1 MCNFSFSISRLT
13 IVVLLFVLGSS
24 VSNASQTK
32 TESLSKDTSGN
43 ISFNYTRAFQRD
55 FYVQSN
61 LEFTLLHELAHAV
74 IELNN
79 IPVLGGQEQAADQV
93 ALMLLM
99 MADDV
104 NKNDIDLV
112 LLNKLLAISGE
123 WMLEWQKE
131 NKDSPPVYWD
141 THPLA
146 IQRFYEVTCLVYGSN
161 PDKLEALRKDTIL
174 PVERAWN
181 CDLEF
186 KQTRKALAWLAT
198 QVTDFEFN
206 ESWQLVRAKD
216 SKDQFPGRVNIVWI
230 KADTTEQKR
239 IYKTLKESRSLT
251 RLIERTNNLLNLK
264 NDITLYMEPFC
275 RTPDAWWDGNK
286 NNITV
291 CYDLIKGFEKNALLL
306 PNLVKELK
314 SGSKK

>member
-1 MCNFSFSISRLT
+1 MISFLVNIRRLIIATLLLVLTSNFSS
-13 IVVLLFVLGSS
+13 
-24 VSNASQTK
+24 ASPHQTD
-32 TESLSKDTSGN
+32 SLNEDSSGN
-43 ISFNYTRAFQRD
+43 ITFDPAKAFQQD

-74 IELNN
+74 IELND

-99 MADDV
+99 MADNF
-104 NKNDIDLV
+104 NKKDINSD

-123 WMLEWQKE
+123 WMLEWKKE
-131 NKDSPPVYWD
+131 KQDSQPIYWD
-141 THPLA
+141 SHPLA

-161 PDKLEALRKDTIL
+161 PDKLEALRKEKIL
-174 PVERAWN
+174 PVERAWD
-181 CDLEF
+181 CDIEF
-186 KQTRKALAWLAT
+186 EQTRKALAWLAT
-198 QVTDFEFN
+198 KVTDFEFN
-206 ESWQLVRAKD
+206 EAWHLVKAKD

-230 KADTTEQKR
+230 KADTKEQKQ
-239 IYKTLKESRSLT
+239 IYKTLKSSNELT
-251 RLIERTNNLLNLK
+251 QLIERTNNLLNLK

-306 PNLVKELK
+306 PDLVKELK

>member
-1 MCNFSFSISRLT
+1 MNFRLPFVVLVLILSSNFSSASASDVTFDH
-13 IVVLLFVLGSS
+13 SS
-24 VSNASQTK
+24 
-32 TESLSKDTSGN
+32 
-43 ISFNYTRAFQRD
+43 AFHQD

-74 IELNN
+74 IDLND

-99 MADDV
+99 MSDDV

-123 WMLEWQKE
+123 WMLEWKKE
-131 NKDSPPVYWD
+131 NKDSPPIYWG

-161 PDKLEALRKDTIL
+161 PDKLEALRKDTML
-174 PVERAWN
+174 PVERAWD

-198 QVTDFEFN
+198 QVTDFKFN
-206 ESWQLVRAKD
+206 ESWHLVRAKD

-239 IYKTLKESRSLT
+239 IYKTLKASRSLT
-251 RLIERTNNLLNLK
+251 QLIERTNNLLNLK
-264 NDITLYMEPFC
+264 RDITLYMEPFC

-291 CYDLIKGFEKNALLL
+291 CYDLIKGFENNALLL

-314 SGSKK
+314 SDSKK